1 MQTNK
6 KQKII
11 LGSSSSHRK
20 KLLDKY
26 LENYQIIEPNIDE
39 NLEYFEFN
47 SKYSEELAKI
57 KSHKIRE
64 KANGSIIITSDQ
76 IGVLDKKLLKKPLN
90 HKNAIE
96 QLLGYSNKQVT
107 FHTSVCIYNQNSHIE
122 YIHTDETLINFSKIT
137 YNLAEEYLTKDLPY
151 NCCGSFKIE
160 GRGLLL
166 IDKIDTKDPTAV
178 IGLPMIY
185 ILSILKELGHITS

>member
-76 IGVLDKKLLKKPLN
+76 IGVLDKKLLKKPLD

-107 FHTSVCIYNQNSHIE
+107 FYTSVCIYNQNSHIE
-122 YIHTDETLINFSKIT
+122 YIHTDETLINFSNIT
-137 YNLAEEYLTKDLPY
+137 YNLAEEYLKKDLPY

>member
-1 MQTNK
+1 MQTKK
-6 KQKII
+6 KQKIL

-26 LENYQIIEPNIDE
+26 LDNYHIIEPNIDE
-39 NLEYFEFN
+39 SLEYFEFN

-57 KSHKIRE
+57 KSHKIRGKVSE
-64 KANGSIIITSDQ
+64 SLIITSDQ
-76 IGVLDKKLLKKPLN
+76 IGVLDRKLLKKPLD

-107 FHTSVCIYNQNSHIE
+107 FYTSVCIYNQNSHIE

>member
-39 NLEYFEFN
+39 NLRYFEFN

-57 KSHKIRE
+57 KSLKIRE
-64 KANGSIIITSDQ
+64 KVNGSIIITSDQ
-76 IGVLDKKLLKKPLN
+76 IGVLDKKLLRKPLD

-107 FHTSVCIYNQNSHIE
+107 FYTSVCIYNQNSHIE
-122 YIHTDETLINFSKIT
+122 YIYTDETLINFSNIT
-137 YNLAEEYLTKDLPY
+137 YNLAEEYLKKDLPY

>member
-76 IGVLDKKLLKKPLN
+76 IGVLDKKLLKKPLD

-107 FHTSVCIYNQNSHIE
+107 FYTSVCIYNQNSHIE

-166 IDKIDTKDPTAV
+166 IDRIDTKDPTAV

-185 ILSILKELGHITS
+185 ILSILKELGHIIS

>member
-76 IGVLDKKLLKKPLN
+76 IGVLDKKLLKKPLD

-107 FHTSVCIYNQNSHIE
+107 FYTSVCIYNQNSHIE
-122 YIHTDETLINFSKIT
+122 YIHTDETLINFSNIT
-137 YNLAEEYLTKDLPY
+137 YNLAEEYLKKDLPY

-185 ILSILKELGHITS
+185 ILSILKELGHIAS

>member
-1 MQTNK
+1 MQTKK

-26 LENYQIIEPNIDE
+26 LDNYHIIEPNIDE
-39 NLEYFEFN
+39 SLEYFEFN

-57 KSHKIRE
+57 KSHKIRGKVSE
-64 KANGSIIITSDQ
+64 SLIITSDQ
-76 IGVLDKKLLKKPLN
+76 IGVLDRKLLKKPLD

-107 FHTSVCIYNQNSHIE
+107 FYTSVCIFNQISHKE
-122 YIHTDETLINFSKIT
+122 YIFTDETLIKFSNIS

-166 IDKIDTKDPTAV
+166 IDRIDTKDPTAV

-185 ILSILKELGHITS
+185 ILSILKELGHIIS

>member
-76 IGVLDKKLLKKPLN
+76 IGVLDKKLLKKPLD

-107 FHTSVCIYNQNSHIE
+107 FYTSVCIYNQNSHIE

-137 YNLAEEYLTKDLPY
+137 YNLAEEYLKKDLPY

>member
-76 IGVLDKKLLKKPLN
+76 IGVLDKKLLK
-90 HKNAIE
+90 
-96 QLLGYSNKQVT
+96 
-107 FHTSVCIYNQNSHIE
+107 
-122 YIHTDETLINFSKIT
+122 INFIKFI
-137 YNLAEEYLTKDLPY
+137 
-151 NCCGSFKIE
+151 FF
-160 GRGLLL
+160 
-166 IDKIDTKDPTAV
+166 
-178 IGLPMIY
+178 
-185 ILSILKELGHITS
+185 

>member
-1 MQTNK
+1 MQTTK
-6 KQKII
+6 KQKIV
-11 LGSSSSHRK
+11 LGSSSSYRK

-26 LENYQIIEPNIDE
+26 LDNYHIIEPNIDE
-39 NLEYFEFN
+39 NLKYPEFN

-64 KANGSIIITSDQ
+64 KVNGSLIITSDQ
-76 IGVLDKKLLKKPLN
+76 IGVLDKKLLKKPLD

-107 FHTSVCIYNQNSHIE
+107 FYTSVCIFNQNSNKE
-122 YIHTDETLINFSKIT
+122 YIFTDETLIKFSNIS

-166 IDKIDTKDPTAV
+166 IDRIDTKDPTAV

-185 ILSILKELGHITS
+185 ILSILKELGHIIS

>member
-11 LGSSSSHRK
+11 LGSSSNHRK

-39 NLEYFEFN
+39 NLKYFEFN

-64 KANGSIIITSDQ
+64 KVNGSIIITSDQ
-76 IGVLDKKLLKKPLN
+76 IGVLDKKLLKKPLD

-107 FHTSVCIYNQNSHIE
+107 FYTSVCIYNQNNHIE
-122 YIHTDETLINFSKIT
+122 YIHTDETLINFSNIT
-137 YNLAEEYLTKDLPY
+137 YNLAEEYLKKDLPY

>member
-39 NLEYFEFN
+39 NLEYFECN

-76 IGVLDKKLLKKPLN
+76 IGVLDKKLLKKPLD

-107 FHTSVCIYNQNSHIE
+107 FYTSVCIYNQNSHIE

>member
-76 IGVLDKKLLKKPLN
+76 IGVLDKKLLKKPLD

-107 FHTSVCIYNQNSHIE
+107 FYTSVCIYNQNSHIE

-137 YNLAEEYLTKDLPY
+137 YNLAEEYLAKDLPY

-185 ILSILKELGHITS
+185 ILSILKELGHIIS

>member
-1 MQTNK
+1 LQTTK
-6 KQKII
+6 KQKIV
-11 LGSSSSHRK
+11 LGSSSSYRK

-26 LENYQIIEPNIDE
+26 LDNYHIIEPNIDE
-39 NLEYFEFN
+39 NLKYLEFN

-64 KANGSIIITSDQ
+64 KVNGSLIITSDQ
-76 IGVLDKKLLKKPLN
+76 IGVLDKKLLKKPLD

-107 FHTSVCIYNQNSHIE
+107 FYTSVCIFNQNSNKE
-122 YIHTDETLINFSKIT
+122 YIFTDETLIKFSNIS

-166 IDKIDTKDPTAV
+166 IDRIDTKDPTAV

-185 ILSILKELGHITS
+185 ILSILKELGHIIS

>member
-76 IGVLDKKLLKKPLN
+76 IGVLDKKLLKKPLD

-96 QLLGYSNKQVT
+96 QLFGYSNKQIT
-107 FHTSVCIYNQNSHIE
+107 FYTSVCIYNQNSHIE
-122 YIHTDETLINFSKIT
+122 YIYTDETLINFSNIT
-137 YNLAEEYLTKDLPY
+137 YNLAEEYLKKDLPY

>member
-1 MQTNK
+1 LQTNK

-64 KANGSIIITSDQ
+64 KVNGSIIITSDQ
-76 IGVLDKKLLKKPLN
+76 IGVLDKKLLKKPLD

-107 FHTSVCIYNQNSHIE
+107 FYTSVCIYNQNSHIE
-122 YIHTDETLINFSKIT
+122 YIHTDETLINFSNIT
-137 YNLAEEYLTKDLPY
+137 YNLAEEYLKKDLPY

-166 IDKIDTKDPTAV
+166 INKIDTKDPTAV

>member
-64 KANGSIIITSDQ
+64 KVNGSIIITSDQ
-76 IGVLDKKLLKKPLN
+76 IGVLDKKLLRKPLD

-107 FHTSVCIYNQNSHIE
+107 FYTSVCIYNQNSHIE
-122 YIHTDETLINFSKIT
+122 YIHTDETLINFSNIT
-137 YNLAEEYLTKDLPY
+137 YNLAEEYLKKDLPY
-151 NCCGSFKIE
+151 SCCGSFKIE

>member
-76 IGVLDKKLLKKPLN
+76 IGVLDKKLLKKPLD

-96 QLLGYSNKQVT
+96 QLLGYSNKQVI
-107 FHTSVCIYNQNSHIE
+107 FYTSVCIYNQNSHIE
-122 YIHTDETLINFSKIT
+122 YIHTDETLINFSNIT
-137 YNLAEEYLTKDLPY
+137 YNLAEEYLKKDLPY

>member
-76 IGVLDKKLLKKPLN
+76 IGVLDKKLLKKPLD

>member
-1 MQTNK
+1 MQTKK

-26 LENYQIIEPNIDE
+26 LDNYHIIEPNIDE
-39 NLEYFEFN
+39 NLEYFEFH

-57 KSHKIRE
+57 KSHKIRVKVSE
-64 KANGSIIITSDQ
+64 SLIITSDQ
-76 IGVLDKKLLKKPLN
+76 IGVLDRKLLKKPLD

-96 QLLGYSNKQVT
+96 QLLEYSNKQVA
-107 FHTSVCIYNQNSHIE
+107 FYTSVCMFDQNSHKE
-122 YIHTDETLINFSKIT
+122 YIFTDETLIKFSNIS

-166 IDKIDTKDPTAV
+166 VDTIDTKDPTAV

-185 ILSILKELGHITS
+185 ILSILKELGHIIN